1 MWLFQKLGE
10 GQGLPA
16 PFWLLVAASHPWNA
30 LVWKCVPLP
39 SLPSSSYG
47 LLLCDS
53 VPYIFLSFLRKHL
66 SLNLELTLNSRWFD
80 FKIII
85 YICEI
90 LSINQVTFTGTRLRV
105 IHIFGGNTIQPGTR
119 CYYSWVCVCVCVC
132 VHTQLTS
139 HVWLF
144 VTPWT
149 VVCQAPLSRGF
160 SRQGYWSRLPFPP
173 PGDLS
178 SPGIESASPVSP
190 VLADR
195 CFTTELPGNPV
206 NILVGK

>member
-132 VHTQLTS
+132 AHSIDQSCLTLCNPMDCS
-139 HVWLF
+139 LSGSSVQGSFQARILEL
-144 VTPWT
+144 VTISS
-149 VVCQAPLSRGF
+149 SRGSF
-160 SRQGYWSRLPFPP
+160 QSRDRICISCVSCISRQMFYHWVTW
-173 PGDLS
+173 
-178 SPGIESASPVSP
+178 ES
-190 VLADR
+190 
-195 CFTTELPGNPV
+195 C
-206 NILVGK
+206 

>member
-53 VPYIFLSFLRKHL
+53 VPYLFLSFLRKHL

-85 YICEI
+85 YICKI

-119 CYYSWVCVCVCVC
+119 CYYECVCVCAQSIAQSC
-132 VHTQLTS
+132 LTLCDPMDCSLSGSSVHGI
-139 HVWLF
+139 F
-144 VTPWT
+144 
-149 VVCQAPLSRGF
+149 QAR
-160 SRQGYWSRLPFPP
+160 YWSRLPFPP

-190 VLADR
+190 VLANR